1 MILALQ
7 MLHANWKNCNCYEKV
22 FIRYL
27 DTNICI
33 FFLRGK
39 MDIDVK
45 IDEVGA
51 ENCFISEI
59 TVAELLY
66 GVECSDNN
74 DAKNRKVVI
83 DFIKE
88 MQIIP
93 LSTALY
99 VYAEEKAKLRKSGTL
114 IDDLDIFI
122 GATAISNDMILVT
135 DNEKHLQRISKI
147 KIENWV
153 ER

>member
-1 MILALQ
+1 MKKYL
-7 MLHANWKNCNCYEKV
+7 
-22 FIRYL
+22 L

-39 MDIDVK
+39 MNIDTK
-45 IDEVGA
+45 IDKVGV
-51 ENCFISEI
+51 ENCYISEI

-74 DAKNRKVVI
+74 DAKNKKVVI
-83 DFIKE
+83 DFIKD
-88 MQIIP
+88 MQVISV
-93 LSTALY
+93 STALY
-99 VYAEEKAKLRKSGTL
+99 TFAEEKAKLRKSGVM

-122 GATAISNDMILVT
+122 GATAIANDMILVT
-135 DNEKHLQRISKI
+135 DNEKHLKRISKI